1 MNCFVGHAHALS
13 YLTMPMKPTTPALPD
28 EATAT
33 AAPAASL
40 PLPKAEACDRAAN
53 KVAEESFEL
62 GMRNAAMELDAL
74 DADGSRTLDF
84 DEFSRLV
91 REREVGI
98 HSQGDLMDRF
108 NALDP
113 EGTGHISVGV
123 YILYAIRDAL
133 ARSADRAFD
142 LLKQWDADGNGEI
155 DIDELRD
162 VLKSYGFRARPEE
175 IEELFA
181 IFDVTRDGRISYK
194 ELLRFVQSPDQVVL
208 ATKRKALRRTK
219 LGGKQFDEKKDIQAE
234 LHDGVERLTKAHE
247 EATAGGGASRPGAV
261 WVPPTASA
269 KNKAFKERLIKAFE
283 ESGARVMDIF
293 REVDT
298 DNSCS
303 IDLTEFQ
310 LCIRKILKGRGKG
323 KAAQQQSSTA
333 AQQSSRDTIYLIAAL
348 SLSATHR

>member
-1 MNCFVGHAHALS
+1 M
-13 YLTMPMKPTTPALPD
+13 
-28 EATAT
+28 
-33 AAPAASL
+33 
-40 PLPKAEACDRAAN
+40 
-53 KVAEESFEL
+53 
-62 GMRNAAMELDAL
+62 
-74 DADGSRTLDF
+74 
-84 DEFSRLV
+84 
-91 REREVGI
+91 
-98 HSQGDLMDRF
+98 
-108 NALDP
+108 
-113 EGTGHISVGV
+113 
-123 YILYAIRDAL
+123 
-133 ARSADRAFD
+133 
-142 LLKQWDADGNGEI
+142 
-155 DIDELRD
+155 
-162 VLKSYGFRARPEE
+162 
-175 IEELFA
+175 
-181 IFDVTRDGRISYK
+181 
-194 ELLRFVQSPDQVVL
+194 QSPDQVVL

-219 LGGKQFDEKKDIQAE
+219 LGGKQFDEKKDIQSE

-323 KAAQQQSSTA
+323 KAAQQHSSTA

-348 SLSATHR
+348 SLSLPLQVSIRSAMRKMSRTIRLRRSL